1 MGKTENSA
9 TNSRLTENEA
19 KISYLIKDIE
29 DLSDIVAK
37 QSREL
42 EKLNKKVS
50 FLKDKNSNGEISED
64 ELRRG
69 EDLIQKETER
79 DDISGVVLGDKP
91 PHW

>member
-1 MGKTENSA
+1 MGKIENSA
-9 TNSRLTENEA
+9 TNSTNSRLTENEL

-50 FLKDKNSNGEISED
+50 FL
-64 ELRRG
+64 
-69 EDLIQKETER
+69 IQKEAER
-79 DDISGVVLGDKP
+79 NDISGVVLGDKP

>member
-1 MGKTENSA
+1 MGKIENSSTNS

-29 DLSDIVAK
+29 DLSDIVAE
-37 QSREL
+37 QRREL
-42 EKLNKKVS
+42 EKLNKQIS
-50 FLKDKNSNGEISED
+50 F
-64 ELRRG
+64 
-69 EDLIQKETER
+69 LIQKETER

>member
-1 MGKTENSA
+1 MVKTENSE
-9 TNSRLTENEA
+9 TNSTSSRLTENEA

-50 FLKDKNSNGEISED
+50 FL
-64 ELRRG
+64 
-69 EDLIQKETER
+69 IQKETER

>member
-1 MGKTENSA
+1 MGKIENSA
-9 TNSRLTENEA
+9 TNSTNSRLTENEA

-29 DLSDIVAK
+29 DLSDIVAE

-42 EKLNKKVS
+42 EKLNKQVS
-50 FLKDKNSNGEISED
+50 FLIK
-64 ELRRG
+64 
-69 EDLIQKETER
+69 KETER

>member
-1 MGKTENSA
+1 MDKTENKE

-29 DLSDIVAK
+29 DLSYIVAK

-50 FLKDKNSNGEISED
+50 FL
-64 ELRRG
+64 
-69 EDLIQKETER
+69 IQKETER
-79 DDISGVVLGDKP
+79 DDVSGVVLGDKP

>member
-1 MGKTENSA
+1 MGKIENSA
-9 TNSRLTENEA
+9 TNSTNSRLTENEA

-29 DLSDIVAK
+29 DLSDIVAE

-42 EKLNKKVS
+42 EKLNKQVR
-50 FLKDKNSNGEISED
+50 FLIK
-64 ELRRG
+64 
-69 EDLIQKETER
+69 KESER

>member
-1 MGKTENSA
+1 MGKIENSSTNS

-29 DLSDIVAK
+29 DLSDIVAE

-42 EKLNKKVS
+42 EKLNKQVS
-50 FLKDKNSNGEISED
+50 FLIKKEI
-64 ELRRG
+64 
-69 EDLIQKETER
+69 ER

>member
-1 MGKTENSA
+1 MVKTENSE
-9 TNSRLTENEA
+9 TNSTSSRLTENEA

-50 FLKDKNSNGEISED
+50 FL
-64 ELRRG
+64 
-69 EDLIQKETER
+69 IQKEAER
-79 DDISGVVLGDKP
+79 NDISGVVLGDKP

>member
-1 MGKTENSA
+1 MGKIENSA
-9 TNSRLTENEA
+9 TNSTNSRLTENEA

-29 DLSDIVAK
+29 DLSDIVAE

-42 EKLNKKVS
+42 EKLNKQVS
-50 FLKDKNSNGEISED
+50 FLFK
-64 ELRRG
+64 
-69 EDLIQKETER
+69 KETER

>member
-1 MGKTENSA
+1 MGKIENSSTNS

-37 QSREL
+37 QGREL

-50 FLKDKNSNGEISED
+50 F
-64 ELRRG
+64 
-69 EDLIQKETER
+69 LIQKETER

>member
-1 MGKTENSA
+1 MGKTENKE

-50 FLKDKNSNGEISED
+50 FLS
-64 ELRRG
+64 
-69 EDLIQKETER
+69 QKETER

>member
-9 TNSRLTENEA
+9 TNSRLTENEDN
-19 KISYLIKDIE
+19 ISYLIKDIG
-29 DLSDIVAK
+29 DLSEIVAK

-50 FLKDKNSNGEISED
+50 F
-64 ELRRG
+64 
-69 EDLIQKETER
+69 LIQKETER

>member
-1 MGKTENSA
+1 MGKTENKE
-9 TNSRLTENEA
+9 TNPRLTENEA

-50 FLKDKNSNGEISED
+50 FL
-64 ELRRG
+64 
-69 EDLIQKETER
+69 IQKETER

>member
-1 MGKTENSA
+1 MGKIENSSTNS

-19 KISYLIKDIE
+19 KISYLVKDIE
-29 DLSDIVAK
+29 DLSDIVAE

-42 EKLNKKVS
+42 EKLNKQVR
-50 FLKDKNSNGEISED
+50 FLIK
-64 ELRRG
+64 
-69 EDLIQKETER
+69 KESER

>member
-1 MGKTENSA
+1 MGKTENKE

-50 FLKDKNSNGEISED
+50 FL
-64 ELRRG
+64 
-69 EDLIQKETER
+69 IQKETER
-79 DDISGVVLGDKP
+79 DHISGVVLGDKP

>member
-1 MGKTENSA
+1 MGKIENSA
-9 TNSRLTENEA
+9 TNSTNSRLTENEA

-37 QSREL
+37 QSHEL

-50 FLKDKNSNGEISED
+50 F
-64 ELRRG
+64 
-69 EDLIQKETER
+69 LIQKETER

>member
-1 MGKTENSA
+1 MGKIENSA
-9 TNSRLTENEA
+9 TNSTNSRLTENEA

-29 DLSDIVAK
+29 DLSDVVAE

-42 EKLNKKVS
+42 EKLNKQVS
-50 FLKDKNSNGEISED
+50 FLIK
-64 ELRRG
+64 
-69 EDLIQKETER
+69 KETER

>member
-1 MGKTENSA
+1 MGKIENSA
-9 TNSRLTENEA
+9 TNPTNSRLTENEA

-37 QSREL
+37 QGREL

-50 FLKDKNSNGEISED
+50 FL
-64 ELRRG
+64 
-69 EDLIQKETER
+69 IQKETEH
-79 DDISGVVLGDKP
+79 DDISGVVLDDKP